1 MSVKVA
7 VVLPFVKETPG
18 ALRYGLPDQ
27 RREVAVS
34 DIYIRKDKL
43 REAGH
48 VGPWPIEITVT
59 VEVNPS

>member
-1 MSVKVA
+1 MTVKTA

-18 ALRYGLPDQ
+18 ALLYATADRKAT
-27 RREVAVS
+27 AVS
-34 DIYIRKDKL
+34 NLYVRKDKL

-48 VGPWPIEITVT
+48 TGPWPASITVT